1 MPVLFITF
9 GLSLALGV
17 IRLLL
22 RGMGSCLAL
31 TVHPV
36 RLVVRVLALAA
47 QTLMVMLLLL
57 VIAFLLMHFFA
68 GSDAPFWTIVG
79 VFAASLLATGVLGVA
94 DERLE
99 ERSRR

>member
-1 MPVLFITF
+1 MNRS
-9 GLSLALGV
+9 SLALGV

-57 VIAFLLMHFFA
+57 AIRTFTGEIQNFTRTIQQNGAVILVSVHVNDSIYF
-68 GSDAPFWTIVG
+68 I
-79 VFAASLLATGVLGVA
+79 
-94 DERLE
+94 
-99 ERSRR
+99 

>member
-22 RGMGSCLAL
+22 RG
-31 TVHPV
+31 
-36 RLVVRVLALAA
+36 
-47 QTLMVMLLLL
+47 
-57 VIAFLLMHFFA
+57 IAFLLMHFFA
-68 GSDAPFWTIVG
+68 GSDAPALDGSFWTIVG